1 MMYECLDCGRPCPE
15 GEILCAICKNLRES
29 STLER

>member
-15 GEILCAICKNLRES
+15 GKVLCAICENLRES
-29 STLER
+29 TTVER